1 MGTFGTNNIDKSYI
15 YENYFPDTNLCIFY
29 QHSTF
34 GK

>member
-1 MGTFGTNNIDKSYI
+1 MGTFGTIEIDKSYI
-15 YENYFPDTNLCIFY
+15 YENYYPAYFCIFY